1 MDNLL
6 LDNIKVKLMGI
17 FKKRFNMDFDKLGKD
32 SFYQKLLGEEIRL
45 SARDLL
51 YIYFDVK
58 NEFDINIPQ
67 EDITQGKFSTFDGI
81 FESILSQM
89 EQKEKSAF

>member
-6 LDNIKVKLMGI
+6 SDNTKEGLIQI
-17 FKKRFNMDFDKLGKD
+17 FKKRINIDFTKWDKDYYSKN
-32 SFYQKLLGEEIRL
+32 LLGEEIRL

-58 NEFDINIPQ
+58 SQFNITIPQ
-67 EDITQGKFSTFDGI
+67 EEIANGKFSTFGGI
-81 FESILSQM
+81 LEIVQNEMKLRNIS
-89 EQKEKSAF
+89 

>member
-6 LDNIKVKLMGI
+6 LDNMKVKLMGI

-32 SFYQKLLGEEIRL
+32 SFSQNLLGEEIRL

-67 EDITQGKFSTFDGI
+67 EDIAQGKFSTFDGI

-89 EQKEKSAF
+89 KQKEMSAC

>member
-6 LDNIKVKLMGI
+6 LDNMKVKLMGI
-17 FKKRFNMDFDKLGKD
+17 FKKRLNMDFDKLGKD
-32 SFYQKLLGEEIRL
+32 SFSQNLLGEEIRL

-67 EDITQGKFSTFDGI
+67 EDIAQGKFSTFDGI

-89 EQKEKSAF
+89 KQKEMSAC